1 MPLTAGTRIGSY
13 EIVCAIGSGGM
24 GEVYRAHDTNLDRD
38 VAIKI
43 LPELFASDPDRLAR
57 FKREAKTLAAL
68 NHPHIAQIHG
78 EVELPPDR
86 LRQGSGESA
95 GALRAKAEGGS
106 HAVGLVMEFVDG
118 EDLAARIARGP
129 IPVAEA
135 LHIARQIADALD
147 AAHERGIVH
156 RDLKPANIKIA
167 DDGTVKLL
175 DFGLA
180 KALQS
185 DSSADAMNS
194 PTILASGPQATAHG
208 VILGTA
214 AYMSPEQARG
224 RTVDKRAD
232 IWAFGVVLYEMLTG
246 RSPFKGGTVT
256 DALAAIVTSDPDWTA
271 LPGGTPERVIEVMR
285 RCLEKDTKQRLRD
298 IGDARAELSGPVLGA
313 TTDRS
318 GSSPAA
324 RRYVPSWIWIGAIVL
339 ALLIGAAIGSRLRR
353 EPSASPAP
361 ISFEI
366 TVPDRPAPVI
376 SPDGSRI
383 AFTSRGRLFV
393 RELGSVSAT
402 ELSGTEG
409 AVSPFWSHDSSS
421 IGYGAN
427 GKLWRISPAG
437 GTPFLICNLPQG
449 QWDSDAGGAW
459 LPDGYI
465 TFTNG
470 GSPLYRVAAIGSDPA
485 IVVKPPEGVAAHYHD
500 ATPLPDGRGVLFV
513 THGVGGSDTLELW
526 TGSRQQQLLQLKGQA
541 IHDPVYSPTGHILF
555 HRQPGNAGLWGI
567 PFSLERL
574 SVTGEPFLVVPGV
587 GSPSISRSSSLVYV
601 PDVEAPPSRLVW
613 LNREG
618 KVLSRI
624 EPPRI
629 MDPTPALSPDGTRAA
644 VSVRTDDKWDIWVIM
659 LSTGAGTRVT
669 SEGTARRPRWS
680 PDGKS
685 IVYDSAA
692 PSNPPGTGQAAG
704 TMMKRA
710 SADGS
715 GGLGEFGAGRDAA
728 MSHDAQRV
736 IFVRDFDIFSRSI
749 SGGQETGLVVGPT
762 TDGFPAPSPD
772 GRYLAFMT
780 MTPTNVGVS
789 VAPMSAPQ
797 NKLGVGTETSWWP
810 RWSRDGRRLFFAT
823 TKDIQEVDI
832 HSEPA
837 FRLGIPKPV
846 FARTDPAS
854 GAPAPF
860 DVSGDGE
867 RFLFIEPDKSVSRPR
882 SMVVVLNF
890 APNAAAGSR

>member
-1 MPLTAGTRIGSY
+1 MTVTAGTRVGPY
-13 EIVCAIGSGGM
+13 RIVLLIGSGGM
-24 GEVYRAHDTNLDRD
+24 GQVYRAHDTTLDRD
-38 VAIKI
+38 VAINI
-43 LPELFASDPDRLAR
+43 LPELFAKDPDRLTR

-68 NHPHIAQIHG
+68 NHPNIAQIHG
-78 EVELPPDR
+78 VED
-86 LRQGSGESA
+86 SG
-95 GALRAKAEGGS
+95 GT
-106 HAVGLVMEFVDG
+106 HALVMELVDG

-135 LHIARQIADALD
+135 LQIARQIADALD

-156 RDLKPANIKIA
+156 RDLKPANVKIA
-167 DDGTVKLL
+167 HDGTVKLL

-180 KALQS
+180 KALDTQS
-185 DSSADAMNS
+185 DSSVDAMNS
-194 PTILASGPQATAHG
+194 PTILASGPQATAQG

-246 RSPFKGGTVT
+246 RSPFKGDTST
-256 DALAAIVTSDPDWTA
+256 DSLAAIVTSDPDWTA
-271 LPGGTPERVIEVMR
+271 LPGGIPERVIEVMH

-313 TTDRS
+313 TTARS
-318 GSSPAA
+318 GISPAA
-324 RRYVPSWIWIGAIVL
+324 RRYVPSWIGIGAIVL
-339 ALLIGAAIGSRLRR
+339 ALLIGAAIGSWLRR
-353 EPSASPAP
+353 EPPSSSAPV
-361 ISFEI
+361 SFEV
-366 TVPDRPAPVI
+366 TVPDRPMPVI

-393 RELGSVSAT
+393 RELRSVSAS
-402 ELSGTEG
+402 ELSATEG

-427 GKLWRISPAG
+427 GKLWRVSPAG
-437 GTPFLICNLPQG
+437 GSPFLICNLPQG
-449 QWDSDAGGAW
+449 QWDMDAGGAW

-500 ATPLPDGRGVLFV
+500 ATALPGGRGVLFV
-513 THGVGGSDTLELW
+513 THGAAGPDTLELW
-526 TGSRQQQLLQLKGQA
+526 DGSQQRQLLQLKGQA

-567 PFSLERL
+567 SFSLQSL
-574 SVTGEPFLVVPGV
+574 SVSGEPFLVLPGV
-587 GSPSISRSSSLVYV
+587 GLPSISSTSSLVYV
-601 PDVEAPPSRLVW
+601 PDVETPPSRLVW

-629 MDPTPALSPDGTRAA
+629 MEPGLALSPDGTRAA
-644 VSVRTDDKWDIWVIM
+644 VSVRTDDKWDIWVIT
-659 LSTGAGTRVT
+659 LHTGAGTRVT

-685 IVYDSAA
+685 IVYDSGA
-692 PSNPPGTGQAAG
+692 PSTPVGAGQATA
-704 TMMKRA
+704 TTVKRA

-736 IFVRDFDIFSRSI
+736 LFMRDFDILSRAI
-749 SGGQETGLVVGPT
+749 NGGQETGVLVGPT
-762 TDGFPAPSPD
+762 TDGFPVPSPD
-772 GRYLAFMT
+772 GRHLAFMT
-780 MTPTNVGVS
+780 LTPTHVGVS

-797 NKLGVGTETSWWP
+797 NRLAVGTETSWWP

-823 TKDIQEVDI
+823 TKDIQQVDVYT
-832 HSEPA
+832 EPA
-837 FRLGIPKPV
+837 FRLGIPKSV
-846 FARTDPAS
+846 FARTDPSS

-860 DVSGDGE
+860 EVSPDGE
-867 RFLFIEPDKSVSRPR
+867 RFLVVEPDKSVSRAR
-882 SMVVVLNF
+882 SMVVVLTF
-890 APNAAAGSR
+890 TPQAAGSR